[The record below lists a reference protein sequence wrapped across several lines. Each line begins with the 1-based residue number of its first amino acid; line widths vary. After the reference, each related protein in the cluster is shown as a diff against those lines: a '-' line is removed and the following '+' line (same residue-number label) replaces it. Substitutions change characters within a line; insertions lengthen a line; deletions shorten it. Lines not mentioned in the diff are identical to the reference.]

1 MNIEKEMNIWLKAH
15 FPEVLEKWEK
25 HKKDFIK
32 SYYQDKFEAIREWFD
47 SGNNVHVPEE
57 IEKAVKMILE
67 MQEKNP
73 ENGYQHR
80 RLILQLCRNLEGW
93 PYTR

>member
-1 MNIEKEMNIWLKAH
+1 MNIEKEMNRWLKEH
-15 FPEVLEKWEK
+15 FPEVIEKWEK
-25 HKKDFIK
+25 HKKDFLK
-32 SYYQDKFEAIREWFD
+32 SYYQDKFDAIREWFD
-47 SGNNVHVPEE
+47 SGNNIPEE
-57 IEKAVKMILE
+57 IETSVKMILE

-73 ENGYQHR
+73 EHGYQHR

>member
-1 MNIEKEMNIWLKAH
+1 MNIEREMNKWLKAH

-25 HKKDFIK
+25 HKKDFMK
-32 SYYQDKFEAIREWFD
+32 SYYQDKFDAISKWLN
-47 SGNNVHVPEE
+47 SGNDVPEE

-67 MQEKNP
+67 MQKKNP

-80 RLILQLCRNLEGW
+80 RLIMQLCRNLEGW